1 MQPALNA
8 FPEQPADT
16 AEATSRAGLE
26 QAFAL
31 FNQMSSQLSESYSLL
46 EERVTELKGQLALV
60 SAQRMEELAEKE
72 RLANRLQS
80 LLDLLPGGV
89 IVIDAHGVVREAN
102 PAALGLLGEPLVG
115 MLWREVIARCF
126 APREDD
132 GHEISLRDGRRLSI
146 ATRSLNGEPGQL
158 ILLNDLTDTR
168 RLQEQLARHERLSAL
183 GRMVAS
189 LAHQIRTPLSA
200 ALLYAGHLSEQAL
213 PTDQQQR
220 FAGSACT
227 NWSIRYA
234 TCWCSPAASCH

>member
-1 MQPALNA
+1 MKKFRHGYCYISVDRQNHDVAPTERNAMQPALHA

-102 PAALGLLGEPLVG
+102 PAA
-115 MLWREVIARCF
+115 WAC
-126 APREDD
+126 
-132 GHEISLRDGRRLSI
+132 
-146 ATRSLNGEPGQL
+146 
-158 ILLNDLTDTR
+158 
-168 RLQEQLARHERLSAL
+168 LASRWW
-183 GRMVAS
+183 
-189 LAHQIRTPLSA
+189 
-200 ALLYAGHLSEQAL
+200 
-213 PTDQQQR
+213 
-220 FAGSACT
+220 AC
-227 NWSIRYA
+227 SGVR
-234 TCWCSPAASCH
+234 

>member
-89 IVIDAHGVVREAN
+89 IVIDAHGVVR
-102 PAALGLLGEPLVG
+102 
-115 MLWREVIARCF
+115 
-126 APREDD
+126 
-132 GHEISLRDGRRLSI
+132 
-146 ATRSLNGEPGQL
+146 
-158 ILLNDLTDTR
+158 
-168 RLQEQLARHERLSAL
+168 
-183 GRMVAS
+183 
-189 LAHQIRTPLSA
+189 
-200 ALLYAGHLSEQAL
+200 
-213 PTDQQQR
+213 
-220 FAGSACT
+220 
-227 NWSIRYA
+227 
-234 TCWCSPAASCH
+234 